1 MVVSTVLLK
10 TFLAAAGTVDPTRF
24 PTAGGLNPDPA
35 CLQALETVYE
45 KTLSTVFW
53 GIGLASFFAIVM
65 GGFKYMTA
73 GGDDKALMSA
83 RQTLT
88 YGIMGLV
95 IAIASYAIFVGLDL
109 AVFKVTVGPL
119 LRFDIPGDCT

>member
-1 MVVSTVLLK
+1 MTMLTLL
-10 TFLAAAGTVDPTRF
+10 LAQKRF
-24 PTAGGLNPDPA
+24 PAVPNPVPPGGPGPA

-53 GIGLASFFAIVM
+53 GIGIASFFAVVG

-83 RQTLT
+83 KQTLT

-95 IAIASYAIFVGLDL
+95 IAVASYAIFVGLDL
-109 AVFKVTVGPL
+109 AVFKVDILKFGPL
-119 LRFDIPGDCT
+119 LRFDIPGDCPP

>member
-1 MVVSTVLLK
+1 MIMSTLL
-10 TFLAAAGTVDPTRF
+10 LAQKRF
-24 PTAGGLNPDPA
+24 PVGGANPGPA

-45 KTLSTVFW
+45 KTLSTIFW
-53 GIGLASFFAIVM
+53 GIGIASFFAVVG

-83 RQTLT
+83 KQTLT

-95 IAIASYAIFVGLDL
+95 IAVASYALFVGLDL
-109 AVFKVTVGPL
+109 AVFRVSIGPL
-119 LRFDIPGDCT
+119 LRFDIPGTCT